1 MKIVITGS
9 LGNISRP
16 LITELVKKEHL
27 VTVISSN
34 PERQQEIEA
43 LGATAAIGTM
53 ENVDFLSDA
62 FQQADVVY
70 CMITNDSKL
79 FFDPHFDLE
88 EYYSQIGNNYKRAIE
103 VSGVKRVIYLST
115 NGAHTNVGNGNLRI
129 HYNVE
134 NILRQLPNN
143 VSITFIRAGGFYHH
157 LLSFI
162 PAIKT
167 KEIMESNYG
176 GNDVVLWVSPLDIA
190 ASIAEEI
197 EAASKGRNIRYVV
210 SDELSG
216 NDVAGILGESIG
228 KPDLKWEL
236 ISDEQ
241 VLDGMIKIGMNPDI
255 AKGFMEMF
263 SSIHTGELYVEY
275 YRNRPVLGKNKV
287 KDFAAQF
294 AKAYNK

>member
-9 LGNISRP
+9 LGNISKP
-16 LITELVKKEHL
+16 LTTELIKKGHL
-27 VTVISSN
+27 VTVISSS
-34 PERQQEIEA
+34 PERKQEIEA

-53 ENVDFLSDA
+53 ENVDFLSEA
-62 FQQADVVY
+62 FKQADVVY
-70 CMITNDSKL
+70 CMITNDNKL
-79 FFDPHFDLE
+79 FFDPNFDLE

-143 VSITFIRAGGFYHH
+143 VSITFIRAGGFYYH

-162 PAIKT
+162 PVIKT
-167 KEIMESNYG
+167 KDIIESNYG

-190 ASIAEEI
+190 TSIAEEI
-197 EAASKGRNIRYVV
+197 EAASTGRNIRYVV

-255 AKGFMEMF
+255 AKGFVEMF

-275 YRNRPVLGKNKV
+275 YRNRPVLGKTKV